1 MMTAVRDAGSY
12 NVLYARHTHGIGELA
27 VRPLM
32 PESDAPVVHSWVTSD
47 RARFWGMQ
55 GYDVK
60 QVESA
65 YREIVGAP
73 HSMAYM
79 GLHYG
84 DPAFLLELYDPAA
97 DAVGKCY
104 DVRPGDQGLHVL
116 VAPPERR
123 IPGFTWG
130 IFTLAMD
137 FAFCDSS
144 VERVVVEPDVR
155 NDPIHELNERAG
167 FQYHRQ
173 IELPDKI
180 AWLATCTRDQYR
192 SARQLGD

>member
-1 MMTAVRDAGSY
+1 MAALHESCSY
-12 NVLYARHTHGIGELA
+12 SFLFSRHTSGIGELA
-27 VRPLM
+27 VRALT
-32 PESDAPVVHSWVTSD
+32 PESDAPIVHGWVTSE

-55 GYDVK
+55 DFDVK
-60 QVESA
+60 QVEAA
-65 YREIVGAP
+65 YREIVEAT

-97 DAVGKCY
+97 DPVAKCY
-104 DVRPGDQGLHVL
+104 DVRSGDRGLHIL
-116 VAPPERR
+116 VAPADRR
-123 IPGFTWG
+123 FPGFTWRV
-130 IFTLAMD
+130 FTLAID

-155 NDPIHELNERAG
+155 NDRIHELNQRAG

-173 IELPDKI
+173 IELPDKT

-192 SARQLGD
+192 AAKPFGG